1 MTGNSRAVFLSYAS
15 QDAPVAQ
22 SICSALQAAG
32 IEVWFDQGE
41 LRGGDAWDQKIR
53 RQIRDCALFLAI
65 LSRHTQARLEG
76 YFRLEWHL
84 ADRRTQLM
92 AKSRAFL
99 LPVCLDDLEEHSAE
113 VPESFHAVQWF
124 RFKDADG
131 LPGLVARVSQLLL
144 SESTAVNRQLTLP
157 AELEHPSVSSSP
169 FPEDP
174 SYQQSIAVLPFAD
187 LSEKQD
193 QGYFADGI
201 AEEIINLLGTLP
213 ALRVIGRRSSFQFRG
228 DREGGL
234 RQIGAA
240 LGVTNILE
248 GSVRRAGGRI
258 RVTARL
264 IDSQDGTQRWS
275 ETYTRDDT
283 DIFQIQ
289 DEIAASLVSALKL
302 EVTPDVVSRLRSP
315 QVSREAHDVY
325 LRGLHAVYRL
335 DQRGCEE
342 AAAHFKH
349 AIRLDGSFVA
359 PLEMLALTLDL
370 LTEWKF
376 LAPAVGFEETRT
388 IAQQALGLHPRSA
401 VAHAVLGNIHTH
413 FDWDRAKAAE
423 EIRCALEIAPRNA
436 AVLVLAAKERLV
448 CGAWADA
455 EQILSIAASV
465 DPFQPTAFFTR
476 GVVNQRLGRLADAER
491 DFRRALAISP
501 NYARAHARIADVLV
515 VRGEPHEALAEIQKE
530 SGALRLKGLAVVYH
544 ALGRSE
550 DANTALAQL
559 EELSGASSPMY
570 LAEVHAFRGE
580 TDAAFAWLERARA
593 HRDVEL
599 PYIMG
604 HPFLSRLATDPRYGQ
619 LLVSMNLSR

>member
-1 MTGNSRAVFLSYAS
+1 MTGSSRAVFLSYAS
-15 QDAPVAQ
+15 QDAAAAQ
-22 SICSALQAAG
+22 AICRALQAAG

-41 LRGGDAWDQKIR
+41 VRGGDAWDQKIR
-53 RQIRDCALFLAI
+53 RQIRDCVLFLAI
-65 LSRHTQARLEG
+65 VSRNTQARLEG

-92 AKSRAFL
+92 ARSRPFL
-99 LPVCLDDLEEHSAE
+99 LPVCVDDLQESSTE
-113 VPESFHAVQWF
+113 VPESFSDVQWF
-124 RFKDADG
+124 RLKRADE
-131 LPGLVARVSQLLL
+131 LPGLVVRVSQLLL
-144 SESTAVNRQLTLP
+144 AESAAVNRQLTLT
-157 AELEHPSVSSSP
+157 AELEHRSVSAFA
-169 FPEDP
+169 FPGDP
-174 SYQQSIAVLPFAD
+174 SYQQSIAVLPFVD

-213 ALRVIGRRSSFQFRG
+213 ALRVIGRRSSFRFRG
-228 DREGGL
+228 DMEGGL
-234 RQIGAA
+234 GQIGAA

-275 ETYTRDDT
+275 ETYTRDDA

-302 EVTPDVVSRLRSP
+302 EVTPDVVSRLHSP

-342 AAAHFKH
+342 AAAHFRH

-376 LAPAVGFEETRT
+376 LSPAVGFEETRT
-388 IAQQALGLHPRSA
+388 IAHQALVLHPRSA

-413 FDWDRAKAAE
+413 FDWDRTKAAE

-436 AVLVLAAKERLV
+436 AVLVIAAKERLV

-455 EQILSIAASV
+455 EQLLSIAASV

-476 GVVNQRLGRLADAER
+476 GVVNQRLGRLSDAER
-491 DFRRALAISP
+491 DFRRALTISP
-501 NYARAHARIADVLV
+501 NYARAHARIAEVLV
-515 VRGEPHEALAEIQKE
+515 VRGEPVEAFAEIQKE

-550 DANTALAQL
+550 DSNTALAQL
-559 EELSGASSPMY
+559 EPLSGVSSPMY

-580 TDAAFAWLERARA
+580 LDAAFVWLDRARA
-593 HRDVEL
+593 QRDVEL
-599 PYIMG
+599 SYIKG
-604 HPFLSRLATDPRYGQ
+604 HPLLASLVTDPRYGQ
-619 LLVSMNLSR
+619 LLSNMSLSG